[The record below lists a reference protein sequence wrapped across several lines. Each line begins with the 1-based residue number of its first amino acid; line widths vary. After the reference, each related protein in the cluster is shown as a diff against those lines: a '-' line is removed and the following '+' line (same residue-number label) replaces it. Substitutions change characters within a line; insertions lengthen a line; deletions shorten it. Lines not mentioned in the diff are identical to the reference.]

1 MHFMQAVVETV
12 TRGFEQL
19 LGRASGP
26 LHLRLLITPAIT
38 VFFAIRA
45 GLKEDSEGRAPFL
58 VEIVTNVAERH
69 KLVHSLWKD
78 IRRVL
83 ILVFVLDALYQV
95 FVLRGYYVIQSIILA
110 VVLAILPYS
119 LVRSMTNRLA
129 RAWRERPHRVQKL

>member
-1 MHFMQAVVETV
+1 VHILHAIVETV

-26 LHLRLLITPAIT
+26 LHLRLVITPAVT

-45 GLKEDSEGRAPFL
+45 GLNEVREGRAPFL
-58 VEIVTNVAERH
+58 VEIATNAAERH

-95 FVLRGYYVIQSIILA
+95 FVLRGYYIIQSLILA

-119 LVRSMTNRLA
+119 VVRSITNRLA
-129 RAWRERPHRVQKL
+129 RAWRQRLHDSERP